1 MFWNAR
7 PTEYDAESAWK
18 KWKRFL
24 SKFTANANSKF
35 RLLFLLSN
43 QTQQRNTQIS
53 SYYNKRRYFQITA
66 LKVKGRRQSWTLAIC
81 RSHTRGVLLNY
92 CFIRE
97 VYKMFWEMR
106 APWLVRTSSLYFH
119 KTRALRHKSALWRYN
134 AQSLG
139 HRYERAQL
147 TIHFIKEIK
156 KTRSSSIVKLYKHLG
171 IFKNTREVRV
181 ALAFGSCFSSHLSC
195 S

>member
-1 MFWNAR
+1 
-7 PTEYDAESAWK
+7 
-18 KWKRFL
+18 
-24 SKFTANANSKF
+24 
-35 RLLFLLSN
+35 
-43 QTQQRNTQIS
+43 
-53 SYYNKRRYFQITA
+53 
-66 LKVKGRRQSWTLAIC
+66 
-81 RSHTRGVLLNY
+81 
-92 CFIRE
+92 
-97 VYKMFWEMR
+97 MR

-119 KTRALRHKSALWRYN
+119 KTRALRHKSALWRYD

-181 ALAFGSCFSSHLSC
+181 ALAFGSCCSAHLSC